1 MEMLS
6 TLHVDPCVLCRGGHR
21 CCRAHHCTPRSHH
34 GLQCQPE
41 SHITPPPPPPPRRAG
56 YRRQHPWG
64 PHTPFEGL
72 VVIAHALT
80 LKEGQRHMPFDI
92 PPPRVLS
99 DPSFDLKPTIMAAA
113 HTIGLATSMV

>member
-1 MEMLS
+1 MSTHAFSVVEVTVAAVHITAPLAPIMAS
-6 TLHVDPCVLCRGGHR
+6 NVNPHHTLH
-21 CCRAHHCTPRSHH
+21 
-34 GLQCQPE
+34 
-41 SHITPPPPPPPRRAG
+41 PPPRRAG
-56 YRRQHPWG
+56 YRCQHPWG

-80 LKEGQRHMPFDI
+80 LKEGQRRMPFDI